1 MKTTANNTSEIVNVS
16 NLNSAN
22 LSKGLQRKVE
32 KIQTFEKSAN
42 KEEINSFSR
51 LAIVSANVEIQARG
65 LNKAIKF
72 YLECANGI
80 LTAKQ
85 LEILTFA
92 EICKFIKASE
102 KYKTFELFSNND
114 IKLICNAI
122 LKAKDSNTA
131 RAAKVETQNKKTA
144 KK

>member
-1 MKTTANNTSEIVNVS
+1 MNTTTKNTNEKVNVS
-16 NLNSAN
+16 NLNSAK

-32 KIQTFEKSAN
+32 KVQTFLSDKT
-42 KEEINSFSR
+42 KEINSFSR
-51 LAIVSANVEIQARG
+51 LAIVSANVEIQSRG

-72 YLECANGI
+72 YLECAKDI

-85 LEILTFA
+85 LQILTFN
-92 EICKFIKASE
+92 EICSYIKDSE
-102 KYKTFELFSNND
+102 KYKNYSLYSNND

-122 LKAKDSNTA
+122 LKAKDINTK
-131 RAAKVETQNKKTA
+131 RAAKVERQNKNVA